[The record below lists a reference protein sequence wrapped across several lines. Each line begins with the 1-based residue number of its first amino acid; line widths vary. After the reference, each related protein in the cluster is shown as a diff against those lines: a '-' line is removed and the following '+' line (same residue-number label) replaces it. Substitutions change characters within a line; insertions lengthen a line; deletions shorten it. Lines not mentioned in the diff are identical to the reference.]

1 MREYRR
7 AQPNFA
13 VRTILSTSLTLRERE
28 RDRDRERE
36 REIEIEIEI
45 ERAKQRRDARA
56 LGVIL
61 VLPADIFRVVH
72 DKGSEHSFV
81 HLDAESAQLVH
92 ARGGWG
98 LARVL
103 AGLDFDAES
112 RVK

>member
-1 MREYRR
+1 MREYKR

-13 VRTILSTSLTLRERE
+13 VRTILSTSLRLRVS
-28 RDRDRERE
+28 
-36 REIEIEIEI
+36 
-45 ERAKQRRDARA
+45 AKRRHDARA

-92 ARGGWG
+92 ARGCWC

-112 RVK
+112 RDE